1 MGLQWFCSMCRKPD
15 VKVSVAALTAP
26 ESHVSDVSLFV
37 EELNLDQEA
46 EEMGAV
52 ANTFRGVES
61 LDGASNWEGLYFQP
75 AKSQLQKNWKRVKP
89 VEIYED
95 DFPRRAGAGEKD
107 FNRSSDVGQR
117 RFGSQPKHF
126 LSSLWGRW
134 YQKPSNKDVVEL
146 MEFARGPGNEEN
158 VPPRS

>member
-1 MGLQWFCSMCRKPD
+1 M
-15 VKVSVAALTAP
+15 KVSVAALTAP

-89 VEIYED
+89 VEVGFSKTQTLFVNFEVML
-95 DFPRRAGAGEKD
+95 RRVCIISLCV
-107 FNRSSDVGQR
+107 FNSPQRSR
-117 RFGSQPKHF
+117 LFKT
-126 LSSLWGRW
+126 
-134 YQKPSNKDVVEL
+134 
-146 MEFARGPGNEEN
+146 
-158 VPPRS
+158 